1 MYKIQLIHLHS
12 STFIECLDQPNREL
26 VEQEAELLYLKN
38 KQMGLAVLWLGLWQD
53 NQVIDTYDGQSW
65 GREYEF

>member
-12 STFIECLDQPNREL
+12 STFIECLDKPNREL